1 MSQGIKYTIC
11 YKQERD
17 EALAQVKELK
27 AENKKLLKLLDNA
40 MWYVHNFGSSSS

>member
-17 EALAQVKELK
+17 EALEQVKELK
-27 AENKKLLKLLDNA
+27 AKNKKLRKLLDGA
-40 MWYVHNFGSSSS
+40 MWYVHNFGASAS